1 MQQLGHAWHGGK
13 HGVSVHFM
21 GGGVCAQVAAP
32 CFAAN
37 RSTPRRLGA
46 GGRAN
51 SGIAKQGLDLLV
63 Y

>member
-46 GGRAN
+46 G
-51 SGIAKQGLDLLV
+51 
-63 Y
+63 